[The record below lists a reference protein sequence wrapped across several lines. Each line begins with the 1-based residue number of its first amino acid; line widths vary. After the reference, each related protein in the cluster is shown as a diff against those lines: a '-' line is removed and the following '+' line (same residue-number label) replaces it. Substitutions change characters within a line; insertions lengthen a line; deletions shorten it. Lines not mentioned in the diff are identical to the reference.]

1 MWAGSDIDL
10 YTSIDSANEI
20 TQRLIKLGYR
30 QRPFVMETGDNYYLF
45 QRCGALLESIK
56 MWTSL
61 EIKSGVWKSQAGE
74 FHTTTTTPPGSLQMM
89 VLKAEV
95 PTAETAIGKF
105 DLDIVVNT
113 WDGSTLYITSPSGLI
128 HRVATTSE
136 EVIAIASA
144 LGKLSD
150 PPELQWERLCM
161 LEDQGL
167 ISVTKPTYHLLI
179 GLKIVFNTYFKRLYK
194 YSIRGF
200 TIMVGTETWTT
211 KRLAKVMQ
219 WVMLG
224 KYKTRLFT

>member
-30 QRPFVMETGDNYYLF
+30 QRPFVMENGDNYYLF

-105 DLDIVVNT
+105 DLDIVMNT
-113 WDGSTLYITSPSGLI
+113 WDGSTLYMTSPSGLI

-144 LGKLSD
+144 MGKLSD

-167 ISVTKPTYHLLI
+167 ISVTKPTSHLLI